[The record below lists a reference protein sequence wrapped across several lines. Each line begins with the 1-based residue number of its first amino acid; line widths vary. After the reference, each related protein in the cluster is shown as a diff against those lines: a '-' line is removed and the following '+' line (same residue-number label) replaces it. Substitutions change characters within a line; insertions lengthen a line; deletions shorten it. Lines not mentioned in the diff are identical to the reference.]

1 MHHPSR
7 QARPYRQQA
16 PGSERVFEDALSR
29 LWSAGLATAS
39 QSVDAV
45 LFTCIS
51 EPREAHRAVGVSMEF
66 DLLGATPD
74 DLRTLLTVAPRVGLL

>member
-1 MHHPSR
+1 VHRPSR

-66 DLLGATPD
+66 DLLGATSD

>member
-1 MHHPSR
+1 M
-7 QARPYRQQA
+7 
-16 PGSERVFEDALSR
+16 
-29 LWSAGLATAS
+29 ATAS
-39 QSVDAV
+39 QSIDAV

-51 EPREAHRAVGVSMEF
+51 EPREAHRAVSVSMEF